1 MRPNLGFYVQTIND
15 LVKETEKIGETM
27 NPNYEEIRQ
36 ALDKKKESELSTER
50 LETIEASFKKGTDK
64 YRLMLEQISKLRPP
78 ATVMGIHK
86 KFERAY
92 TKYVA
97 GCEEMILSIADG
109 VDREAFDASEKK
121 QDEATD
127 EISFAIQRMT
137 ALLLKK

>member
-36 ALDKKKESELSTER
+36 ALDKKKESELSPER

-109 VDREAFDASEKK
+109 VDREAFDAAEKK

>member
-36 ALDKKKESELSTER
+36 ALDKKKESELSPER

-78 ATVMGIHK
+78 ATVMGLSLIH
-86 KFERAY
+86 
-92 TKYVA
+92 
-97 GCEEMILSIADG
+97 I
-109 VDREAFDASEKK
+109 
-121 QDEATD
+121 
-127 EISFAIQRMT
+127 
-137 ALLLKK
+137 

>member
-1 MRPNLGFYVQTIND
+1 MKRFVRLSI
-15 LVKETEKIGETM
+15 
-27 NPNYEEIRQ
+27 
-36 ALDKKKESELSTER
+36 KKKESELSPER

-92 TKYVA
+92 TKYVS

>member
-36 ALDKKKESELSTER
+36 ALDKKKESELSPER
-50 LETIEASFKKGTDK
+50 LETIEVSFKKGTDK

-127 EISFAIQRMT
+127 EISFTIQRMT

>member
-36 ALDKKKESELSTER
+36 ALDKKKESELSPER
-50 LETIEASFKKGTDK
+50 LETIESSFKKGTDK

-127 EISFAIQRMT
+127 EISFTIQRMT

>member
-15 LVKETEKIGETM
+15 LVKETETIGETM
-27 NPNYEEIRQ
+27 HPNYEEIRQ
-36 ALDKKKESELSTER
+36 ALDDKKESELSPER
-50 LETIEASFKKGTDK
+50 LEAIGATFKKGTDK

-78 ATVMGIHK
+78 ANVMGIHK

-92 TKYVA
+92 MKYVA
-97 GCEEMILSIADG
+97 GCEEMTLSIADG
-109 VDREAFDASEKK
+109 VDREAFDAAEKK